1 MNRIEG
7 VVFDLDGTLLNTLDD
22 IADSCN
28 RALVEFGYPK
38 RTIDEIRSFVGNGLG
53 VLIEKALPD
62 SKRTD
67 DFEAVLDTMKKIY
80 AENCLVKTGP
90 YDGVLSMLEK
100 ISSSGIKCAIVSNKP
115 DEQVKELS
123 KMFFAQYINVDVSI
137 GEKESAGI
145 RRKPA
150 PDSVLAIL
158 DKWKIQKENVVYVG
172 DSDVDIATANNAGI
186 KCISAT
192 WGFRSREFLMEHGA
206 EIFVDTP
213 DEVAALVM
221 EK

>member
-1 MNRIEG
+1 MDCKIEG

-28 RALVEFGYPK
+28 MALEKYGMPK
-38 RTIDEIRSFVGNGLG
+38 RTLEEVRNFVGNGLG
-53 VLIEKALPD
+53 VLMEKAVPGGRQNPD
-62 SKRTD
+62 Y
-67 DFEAVLDTMKKIY
+67 EAALDAMHKIY

-90 YDGVLSMLEK
+90 YDGVLSMLKK

-123 KMFFAQYINVDVSI
+123 KIFFSEYINQEVSV
-137 GEKESAGI
+137 GEKEFAGI

-158 DKWKIQKENVVYVG
+158 DSWKIQKDSVVFVG
-172 DSDVDIATANNAGI
+172 DSDVDIATAKNAGLE
-186 KCISAT
+186 CISVT
-192 WGFRSREFLMEHGA
+192 WGFRSRDFLIEKGA
-206 EIFVDTP
+206 VCIADSP
-213 DEVAALVM
+213 DEVAAIVM
-221 EK
+221 G

>member
-1 MNRIEG
+1 MNTIEG

-28 RALVEFGYPK
+28 YALGQYGFPK
-38 RTIDEIRSFVGNGLG
+38 RTIDEVRNFVGNGLG
-53 VLIEKALPD
+53 VLMERAIPD
-62 SKRTD
+62 GRQNP
-67 DFEAVLDTMKKIY
+67 DFEAVLEAMKRHY
-80 AENCLVKTGP
+80 AENCLIKTGP
-90 YDGVLSMLEK
+90 YDGILPMLEK

-123 KMFFAQYINVDVSI
+123 KIFFSKYIEVEVSV

-158 DKWKIQKENVVYVG
+158 DKWKIQK
-172 DSDVDIATANNAGI
+172 DKT
-186 KCISAT
+186 
-192 WGFRSREFLMEHGA
+192 F
-206 EIFVDTP
+206 
-213 DEVAALVM
+213 
-221 EK
+221 

>member
-1 MNRIEG
+1 MNTIEG

-28 RALVEFGYPK
+28 YALEQYGFPK
-38 RTIDEIRSFVGNGLG
+38 RTIDEVRNFVGNGLG
-53 VLIEKALPD
+53 VLMEKAVPGGRQNPD
-62 SKRTD
+62 Y
-67 DFEAVLDTMKKIY
+67 EAALDAMHKIY

-90 YDGVLSMLEK
+90 YDGILPMLEK

-123 KMFFAQYINVDVSI
+123 KIFFSKYIEVEVSV

-158 DKWKIQKENVVYVG
+158 EKWKIQKDKVVYVG
-172 DSDVDIATANNAGI
+172 DSDVDILTAKNAGLE
-186 KCISAT
+186 CISAS
-192 WGFRSREFLMEHGA
+192 WGFRSRDFLIEHGA
-206 EIFVDTP
+206 VCIADSPE
-213 DEVAALVM
+213 EVAAIVM
-221 EK
+221 V

>member
-1 MNRIEG
+1 MEG

-28 RALVEFGYPK
+28 YALEQYGFPK
-38 RTIDEIRSFVGNGLG
+38 RTIDEVRNFVGNGLG
-53 VLIEKALPD
+53 VLMEKAVPD
-62 SKRTD
+62 GRQNPD
-67 DFEAVLDTMKKIY
+67 YEAALDAMHKIY

-90 YDGVLSMLEK
+90 YDGILPMLEK

-123 KMFFAQYINVDVSI
+123 KIFFSKYIEVEVSV

-158 DKWKIQKENVVYVG
+158 EKWKIQKDKVVYVG
-172 DSDVDIATANNAGI
+172 DSDVDILTAKNAGLE
-186 KCISAT
+186 CISAS
-192 WGFRSREFLMEHGA
+192 WGFRSRDFLIEHGA
-206 EIFVDTP
+206 VCIADSPE
-213 DEVAALVM
+213 EVAAIVM
-221 EK
+221 V

>member
-1 MNRIEG
+1 MNTIEG

-28 RALVEFGYPK
+28 YALEQYGFPK
-38 RTIDEIRSFVGNGLG
+38 RTIDEVRNFVGNGLG
-53 VLIEKALPD
+53 VLMEKAVPD
-62 SKRTD
+62 GRQNP
-67 DFEAVLDTMKKIY
+67 DFEAALETMKNHY
-80 AENCLVKTGP
+80 AERCLVKTRP
-90 YDGVLSMLEK
+90 YDGILPMLEK

-123 KMFFAQYINVDVSI
+123 KIFFSKYIEVEVSV

-158 DKWKIQKENVVYVG
+158 EKWKIQKDKVVYVG
-172 DSDVDIATANNAGI
+172 DSDVDILTAKNAGLE
-186 KCISAT
+186 CISVT
-192 WGFRSREFLMEHGA
+192 WGFRSRDFLIEKGA
-206 EIFVDTP
+206 VCIADSP
-213 DEVAALVM
+213 DEVAAIVM
-221 EK
+221 G